1 MKRDIL
7 SWWNME
13 KNEDL
18 KPEPETRLA
27 VVVVAYGQMQAQI
40 IKSKLESEGIPVA
53 LQFEPAGQLYGIS
66 IDGLGAV
73 NVLVPESELERAR
86 RLLVLD

>member
-1 MKRDIL
+1 
-7 SWWNME
+7 ME

-18 KPEPETRLA
+18 KPEPETKL
-27 VVVVAYGQMQAQI
+27 VVVMVAYGRMQAQI

-53 LQFEPAGQLYGIS
+53 LQFEAAGELYGIS

-73 NVLVPESELERAR
+73 NILVPESELEKAR
-86 RLLVLD
+86 KLLVLE

>member
-1 MKRDIL
+1 
-7 SWWNME
+7 ME

-18 KPEPETRLA
+18 KPEPETKL
-27 VVVVAYGQMQAQI
+27 VVVMVAYGRMQAQI

-53 LQFEPAGQLYGIS
+53 LQFEAAGELYGIS

-73 NVLVPESELERAR
+73 SILVPESELEKAR
-86 RLLVLD
+86 KLLVLE